1 MGNRKCLRRF
11 VRNSGTDQAASELLG
26 MFAAVY
32 TQDREYR
39 ALGMVTHGLDQVS
52 FEVMPSVEGI
62 LE

>member
-1 MGNRKCLRRF
+1 
-11 VRNSGTDQAASELLG
+11 